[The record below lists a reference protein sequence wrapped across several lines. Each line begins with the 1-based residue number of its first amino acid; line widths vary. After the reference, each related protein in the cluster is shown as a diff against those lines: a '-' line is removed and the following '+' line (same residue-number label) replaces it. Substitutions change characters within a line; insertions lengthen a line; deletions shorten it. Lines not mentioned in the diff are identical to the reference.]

1 MFIVVLGVIPEL
13 LYTGAAETVTNVYL
27 ADLVFLADGQDT
39 ERERERK
46 VAIVVVE
53 NDILSCPRSWVKF
66 DPHAKQ
72 DSTDLAWWWVNG
84 ARSPN

>member
-39 ERERERK
+39 ERERE
-46 VAIVVVE
+46 E
-53 NDILSCPRSWVKF
+53 SSNSGS
-66 DPHAKQ
+66 
-72 DSTDLAWWWVNG
+72 G
-84 ARSPN
+84 E